1 MIRAQQFKN
10 YEFCHKFCTPN
21 ETITSDD
28 QDPPWM
34 NSIIKN
40 LIRAKDKFSKKFV
53 RESNNMDHLC
63 ALKTYKTI

>member
-1 MIRAQQFKN
+1 MNFVTN
-10 YEFCHKFCTPN
+10 YNPN

-40 LIRAKDKFSKKFV
+40 LIRAKDKFCKTFV
-53 RESNNMDHLC
+53 RENNNMDHLC

>member
-1 MIRAQQFKN
+1 MNFVTN
-10 YEFCHKFCTPN
+10 YNPN

-40 LIRAKDKFSKKFV
+40 LIRAKDKFYKKFV
-53 RESNNMDHLC
+53 CESNNMDHLY
-63 ALKTYKTI
+63 LN